1 MNPYRIFQIL
11 PSNVQCSNFVVV
23 ARKVVGDVWTHVGGC
38 EGSPDHPECGEGTQ
52 AQSRECT
59 DGTNDKCTPE
69 DKERVVSCAVAGTAL
84 PKCGNFS
91 YTLFCTSI
99 FSCMR
104 KLIK

>member
-1 MNPYRIFQIL
+1 MIFKIL
-11 PSNVQCSNFVVV
+11 LPNVQFSNFKK

-99 FSCMR
+99 FN
-104 KLIK
+104 LVV